1 MLEDKKGCDS
11 NINTEVQKVRVSE
24 PKHKEGKS
32 SQTLTVKSSKSK
44 DSGQTDI
51 VKKIKTKAQKNNNTI
66 TFEEIE
72 VVITTYNNDE
82 FSLEFLIDFYNK
94 LKEADI
100 SVIDGEELEKY
111 SKSIEM
117 DYEARDNEED
127 DADDNLDS
135 IYDDF
140 TDEDLYD
147 IFEGFSDLEVEMC
160 DNISMQDPIKIY
172 LKEISKSKLLTP
184 SRERKLA
191 MRAQKGDKKA
201 RDELIKSNLRL
212 VISIAK
218 RYTGRGLSF
227 LDLIQ
232 EGNIGLMK
240 AVEKFDWRKGYKFS
254 TYAYWWIRQAITR
267 AIADQGRTVRIPVHL
282 VETINKMN
290 RIVNE
295 YIQENG
301 EAPDLETLA
310 ELMDK
315 PVEKMK
321 EILIS
326 SKSIYSLNAP
336 ISNDVDSEGESELL
350 DFVDSDIP
358 TPHEEGRK
366 MIIREKVEEVIDT
379 LSTKEAMVLKM
390 RFGFID
396 GKQKTLEEV
405 GEYFNVTRER
415 IRQIESKSI
424 RKLKHPVRRKM
435 IENILNEY

>member
-1 MLEDKKGCDS
+1 MLEEKKCCYS
-11 NINTEVQKVRVSE
+11 NINTSKVKVSE
-24 PKHKEGKS
+24 PYLKKETTS
-32 SQTLTVKSSKSK
+32 RTLTTKSPKEK
-44 DSGQTDI
+44 NGERVDI
-51 VKKIKTKAQKNNNTI
+51 VKKIKNKALKNNNTI

-72 VVITTYNNDE
+72 VVITSFNNDE

-94 LKEADI
+94 LKQAEI
-100 SVIDGEELEKY
+100 SVIDGDELEQYCENLGSEYGSNTK
-111 SKSIEM
+111 E
-117 DYEARDNEED
+117 DEDNENVLE
-127 DADDNLDS
+127 S
-135 IYDDF
+135 FYEDF
-140 TDEDLYD
+140 TDEEIDN
-147 IFEGFSDLEVEMC
+147 IFEGFSELEVEMC

-191 MRAQKGDKKA
+191 MRAKKGDKRA
-201 RDELIKSNLRL
+201 RDELIKCNLRL

-240 AVEKFDWRKGYKFS
+240 AVEKFDWKKGYKFS

-295 YIQENG
+295 YVQENG
-301 EAPDLETLA
+301 EAPNLETLA

-321 EILIS
+321 EILVS
-326 SKSIYSLNAP
+326 SKNIYSLNAP

>member
-1 MLEDKKGCDS
+1 MLEEKKCCDS
-11 NINTEVQKVRVSE
+11 NINTSKVKVSE
-24 PKHKEGKS
+24 PYLKKETTS
-32 SQTLTVKSSKSK
+32 RTLTTKSPKEKS
-44 DSGQTDI
+44 GERVDI
-51 VKKIKTKAQKNNNTI
+51 VKKIKNKALKNNNTI

-72 VVITTYNNDE
+72 VVITSFNNDE

-94 LKEADI
+94 LKQAEI
-100 SVIDGEELEKY
+100 SVIDGDELEQYCENLGSEYGSNTK
-111 SKSIEM
+111 E
-117 DYEARDNEED
+117 DEDNE
-127 DADDNLDS
+127 NVLDS
-135 IYDDF
+135 FYEDF
-140 TDEDLYD
+140 TDEEIDN
-147 IFEGFSDLEVEMC
+147 IFEGFSELEVEMC

-191 MRAQKGDKKA
+191 MRAKKGDKRA
-201 RDELIKSNLRL
+201 RDELIKCNLRL

-240 AVEKFDWRKGYKFS
+240 AVEKFDWKKGYKFS

-295 YIQENG
+295 YVQENG
-301 EAPDLETLA
+301 EAPNLETLA

-321 EILIS
+321 EILVS
-326 SKSIYSLNAP
+326 SKNIYSLNAP

>member
-1 MLEDKKGCDS
+1 MLEEKKCCDS
-11 NINTEVQKVRVSE
+11 NINTSKVKVSE
-24 PKHKEGKS
+24 PYLKKETTS
-32 SQTLTVKSSKSK
+32 RTLTTKSPKEK
-44 DSGQTDI
+44 NGERVDI
-51 VKKIKTKAQKNNNTI
+51 VKKIKNKALKNNNTI

-72 VVITTYNNDE
+72 VVITSFNNDE

-94 LKEADI
+94 LKQAEI
-100 SVIDGEELEKY
+100 SVIDGDELEQYCENLGSEYGSNTK
-111 SKSIEM
+111 E
-117 DYEARDNEED
+117 DEDNE
-127 DADDNLDS
+127 NVLDS
-135 IYDDF
+135 FYEDF
-140 TDEDLYD
+140 TDEEIDN
-147 IFEGFSDLEVEMC
+147 IFEGFSELEVEMC

-191 MRAQKGDKKA
+191 MRAKKGDKRA
-201 RDELIKSNLRL
+201 RDELIKCNLRL

-240 AVEKFDWRKGYKFS
+240 AVEKFDWKKGYKFS

-295 YIQENG
+295 YVQENG
-301 EAPDLETLA
+301 EAPNLETLA

-321 EILIS
+321 EILVS
-326 SKSIYSLNAP
+326 SKNIYSLNAP

>member
-1 MLEDKKGCDS
+1 MLEEKKCCDS
-11 NINTEVQKVRVSE
+11 NINTSKVKVSE
-24 PKHKEGKS
+24 PYLKKETTS
-32 SQTLTVKSSKSK
+32 RTLTTKSPKEK
-44 DSGQTDI
+44 NGERVDI
-51 VKKIKTKAQKNNNTI
+51 VKKIKNKALKNNNTI

-72 VVITTYNNDE
+72 VVITSFNNDE

-94 LKEADI
+94 LKQAEI
-100 SVIDGEELEKY
+100 SVIDGDELEQYCENLGSEYGSNTK
-111 SKSIEM
+111 E
-117 DYEARDNEED
+117 DEDNENVLE
-127 DADDNLDS
+127 S
-135 IYDDF
+135 FYEDF
-140 TDEDLYD
+140 TDEEIDN
-147 IFEGFSDLEVEMC
+147 IFEGFSELEVEMC

-191 MRAQKGDKKA
+191 MRAKKGDKRA
-201 RDELIKSNLRL
+201 RDELIKCNLRL

-240 AVEKFDWRKGYKFS
+240 AVEKFDWKKGYKFS

-295 YIQENG
+295 YVQENG
-301 EAPDLETLA
+301 EAPNLETLA

-321 EILIS
+321 EILVS
-326 SKSIYSLNAP
+326 SKNIYSLNAP

-358 TPHEEGRK
+358 TPHEEGCK

>member
-1 MLEDKKGCDS
+1 MLEEKKGCDS
-11 NINTEVQKVRVSE
+11 NINMSKVKVSE
-24 PKHKEGKS
+24 PYLKKGTTSRPLSTKSPKEKS
-32 SQTLTVKSSKSK
+32 NEQV
-44 DSGQTDI
+44 DI
-51 VKKIKTKAQKNNNTI
+51 VKKIKNKALKNNNTI

-72 VVITTYNNDE
+72 VVITSFNNDE

-94 LKEADI
+94 LKEAEI

-111 SKSIEM
+111 CQNLSSE
-117 DYEARDNEED
+117 YESNKAEVDEESED
-127 DADDNLDS
+127 ILDS
-135 IYDDF
+135 FYGDF
-140 TDEDLYD
+140 TDEEIDS

-191 MRAQKGDKKA
+191 MRAKKGDKRA

-240 AVEKFDWRKGYKFS
+240 AVEKFDWKKGYKFS

-290 RIVNE
+290 RVVNE
-295 YIQENG
+295 YVQENG

-321 EILIS
+321 EILVS
-326 SKSIYSLNAP
+326 SKNIYSLNAP

>member
-1 MLEDKKGCDS
+1 MLEEKKCCDS
-11 NINTEVQKVRVSE
+11 NINTSKVKVSE
-24 PKHKEGKS
+24 PYLKKETTS
-32 SQTLTVKSSKSK
+32 RTLTTKSPKEKS
-44 DSGQTDI
+44 GERVDI
-51 VKKIKTKAQKNNNTI
+51 VKKIKNKALKNNNTI

-72 VVITTYNNDE
+72 VVITSFNNDE

-94 LKEADI
+94 LKQAEI
-100 SVIDGEELEKY
+100 SVIDGDELEQYCENLGSEYGSNTK
-111 SKSIEM
+111 E
-117 DYEARDNEED
+117 DEDNENVLE
-127 DADDNLDS
+127 S
-135 IYDDF
+135 FYEDF
-140 TDEDLYD
+140 TDEEIDN
-147 IFEGFSDLEVEMC
+147 IFEGFSELEVEMC

-191 MRAQKGDKKA
+191 MRAKKGDKRA
-201 RDELIKSNLRL
+201 RDELIKCNLRL

-240 AVEKFDWRKGYKFS
+240 AVEKFDWKKGYKFS

-295 YIQENG
+295 YVQENG
-301 EAPDLETLA
+301 EAPNLETLA

-321 EILIS
+321 EILVS
-326 SKSIYSLNAP
+326 SKNIYSLNAP

>member
-1 MLEDKKGCDS
+1 LTTKSPKEKNG
-11 NINTEVQKVRVSE
+11 ERV
-24 PKHKEGKS
+24 
-32 SQTLTVKSSKSK
+32 
-44 DSGQTDI
+44 DI
-51 VKKIKTKAQKNNNTI
+51 VKKIKNKALKNNNTI

-72 VVITTYNNDE
+72 VVITSFNNDE

-94 LKEADI
+94 LKQAEI
-100 SVIDGEELEKY
+100 SVIDGDELEQYCENLGSEYGSNTK
-111 SKSIEM
+111 E
-117 DYEARDNEED
+117 DEDNENVLE
-127 DADDNLDS
+127 S
-135 IYDDF
+135 FYEDF
-140 TDEDLYD
+140 TDEEIDN
-147 IFEGFSDLEVEMC
+147 IFEGFSELEVEMC

-191 MRAQKGDKKA
+191 MRAKKGDKRA
-201 RDELIKSNLRL
+201 RDELIKCNLRL

-240 AVEKFDWRKGYKFS
+240 AVEKFDWKKGYKFS

-295 YIQENG
+295 YVQENG
-301 EAPDLETLA
+301 EAPNLETLA

-321 EILIS
+321 EILVS
-326 SKSIYSLNAP
+326 SKNIYSLNAP

>member
-1 MLEDKKGCDS
+1 MLEEKKCCDS
-11 NINTEVQKVRVSE
+11 NINTSKVKVSE
-24 PKHKEGKS
+24 PYLKKETTS
-32 SQTLTVKSSKSK
+32 RTLTTKSPKEK
-44 DSGQTDI
+44 NGERVDI
-51 VKKIKTKAQKNNNTI
+51 VKKIKNKALKNNNTI

-72 VVITTYNNDE
+72 VVITSFNNDE

-94 LKEADI
+94 LKQAEI
-100 SVIDGEELEKY
+100 SVIDGDELEQYCENLGSEYGSNTK
-111 SKSIEM
+111 E
-117 DYEARDNEED
+117 DEDNENVLE
-127 DADDNLDS
+127 S
-135 IYDDF
+135 FYEDF
-140 TDEDLYD
+140 TDEEIDN
-147 IFEGFSDLEVEMC
+147 IFEGFSELEVETC

-191 MRAQKGDKKA
+191 MRAKKGDKRA
-201 RDELIKSNLRL
+201 RDELIKCNLRL

-240 AVEKFDWRKGYKFS
+240 AVEKFDWKKGYKFS

-295 YIQENG
+295 YVQENG
-301 EAPDLETLA
+301 EAPNLETLA

-321 EILIS
+321 EILVS
-326 SKSIYSLNAP
+326 SKNIYSLNAP

>member
-1 MLEDKKGCDS
+1 LGSEYGSNTKED
-11 NINTEVQKVRVSE
+11 E
-24 PKHKEGKS
+24 
-32 SQTLTVKSSKSK
+32 
-44 DSGQTDI
+44 
-51 VKKIKTKAQKNNNTI
+51 
-66 TFEEIE
+66 
-72 VVITTYNNDE
+72 
-82 FSLEFLIDFYNK
+82 
-94 LKEADI
+94 
-100 SVIDGEELEKY
+100 
-111 SKSIEM
+111 
-117 DYEARDNEED
+117 DNENVLE
-127 DADDNLDS
+127 S
-135 IYDDF
+135 FYEDF
-140 TDEDLYD
+140 TDEEIDN
-147 IFEGFSDLEVEMC
+147 IFEGFSELEVEMC

-191 MRAQKGDKKA
+191 MRAKKGDKRA
-201 RDELIKSNLRL
+201 RDELIKCNLRL

-240 AVEKFDWRKGYKFS
+240 AVEKFDWKKGYKFS

-295 YIQENG
+295 YVQENG
-301 EAPDLETLA
+301 EAPNLETLA

-321 EILIS
+321 EILVS
-326 SKSIYSLNAP
+326 SKNIYSLNAP

>member
-1 MLEDKKGCDS
+1 MLEEKKCCDS
-11 NINTEVQKVRVSE
+11 NINTSKVKVSE
-24 PKHKEGKS
+24 PYLKKETTS
-32 SQTLTVKSSKSK
+32 RTLTTKSPKEK
-44 DSGQTDI
+44 NGERVDI
-51 VKKIKTKAQKNNNTI
+51 VKKIKNKALKNNNTI

-72 VVITTYNNDE
+72 VVITSFNNDE

-94 LKEADI
+94 LKQAEI
-100 SVIDGEELEKY
+100 SVIDGDELEQYCENLGSEYGSNTK
-111 SKSIEM
+111 E
-117 DYEARDNEED
+117 DEDNENVLE
-127 DADDNLDS
+127 S
-135 IYDDF
+135 FYEDF
-140 TDEDLYD
+140 TDEEIDN
-147 IFEGFSDLEVEMC
+147 IFEGFSELEVEMC

-191 MRAQKGDKKA
+191 MRAKKGDKRA
-201 RDELIKSNLRL
+201 RDELIKCNLRL

-240 AVEKFDWRKGYKFS
+240 AVEKFDWKKGYKFS

-295 YIQENG
+295 YVQENG
-301 EAPDLETLA
+301 EAPNLETLA

-321 EILIS
+321 EILVS
-326 SKSIYSLNAP
+326 SKNIYSLNAP